1 MKKLLWGLLIL
12 LLILAAV
19 GFYMFNM
26 SGDSVAKKDA
36 DHSLTAAALYAEY
49 AKNEK
54 LSNTKYIGK
63 TIELT
68 GTISEISED
77 QQGATVLMF
86 TEPGEFEGVMCTL
99 DKDQNTSDLKIGTQV
114 KIKGQCTGKLD
125 MTGVVI
131 NKGVLLH

>member
-1 MKKLLWGLLIL
+1 MKKILWGLLIL

-19 GFYMFNM
+19 GFYMLNM

-49 AKNEK
+49 ANNEK
-54 LSNTKYIGK
+54 ASNTKYIGK

-68 GTISEISED
+68 GTISELSED

-99 DKDQNTSDLKIGTQV
+99 EKDQKTSGLKVGSQV

-131 NKGVLLH
+131 NKGILIE

>member
-99 DKDQNTSDLKIGTQV
+99 DKDQNTSDLKIGSQV